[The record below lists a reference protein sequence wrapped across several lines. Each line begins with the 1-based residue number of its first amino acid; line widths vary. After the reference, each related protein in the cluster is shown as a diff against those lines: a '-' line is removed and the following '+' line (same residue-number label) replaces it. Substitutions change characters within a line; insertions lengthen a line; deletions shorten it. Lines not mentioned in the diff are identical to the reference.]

1 MMFEDLEEILIDTD
15 TIARRVE
22 ELAADIGRDLARE
35 QERDESL
42 VIVPILTGS
51 LVFVADLV
59 RCMPQKLRIGVTS
72 VTSYPGKSTES
83 IGASL
88 VGDLPEDLEGR
99 HVLIVDDI
107 FDTGRTVS
115 LLRSLIAERK
125 PASIRVCVLLR
136 KLDRVEVETQ
146 PDYVGF
152 DIPDRFVVGYGLDFD
167 GHYRNLPYIGT
178 LAEHAIKPAG
188 ESRTESL

>member
-1 MMFEDLEEILIDTD
+1 MFEDIEDILVDTD

-22 ELAADIGRDLARE
+22 TLAGEVGRDLAPLQARE
-35 QERDESL
+35 EPI

-51 LVFVADLV
+51 LIFVADLV
-59 RCMPQKLRIGVTS
+59 RHLPQKMRIDVTS

-107 FDTGRTVS
+107 FDTGRTIAM
-115 LLRSLIAERK
+115 LREVIETRK
-125 PASIRVCVLLR
+125 PLSIRSCVLLR
-136 KLDRVEVETQ
+136 KPDRVVVDQQ

-152 DIPDRFVVGYGLDFD
+152 DIPDRFVVGYGLDYD

-178 LAEHAIKPAG
+178 LSASAIEDHG
-188 ESRTESL
+188 EDAS

>member
-1 MMFEDLEEILIDTD
+1 MFEDIEDILVDTD

-22 ELAADIGRDLARE
+22 TLAGEVGRDLAPLQARE
-35 QERDESL
+35 EPI

-51 LVFVADLV
+51 LIFVADLV
-59 RCMPQKLRIGVTS
+59 RHLPQKMRIDVTS

-107 FDTGRTVS
+107 FDTGHTLHAVTQHMNS
-115 LLRSLIAERK
+115 LGVASLHTA
-125 PASIRVCVLLR
+125 VLLYKHGR
-136 KLDRVEVETQ
+136 QELALDV
-146 PDYVGF
+146 DFIGF
-152 DIPDRFVVGYGLDFD
+152 QIPDEFVVGYGLDYQ
-167 GHYRNLPYIGT
+167 GIYRNLPYVGVM
-178 LAEHAIKPAG
+178 EHEDLSAN
-188 ESRTESL
+188 EEE

>member
-1 MMFEDLEEILIDTD
+1 MFEDLEEILIDTE
-15 TIARRVE
+15 TIAKRVE
-22 ELAADIGRDLARE
+22 ALAGEIGHDLAE
-35 QERDESL
+35 LKDQDESL

-59 RCMPQKLRIGVTS
+59 RCMPQKMRIGVTS

-88 VGDLPEDLEGR
+88 VGDLPADLEGR

-115 LLRSLIAERK
+115 LLRQLIQARN

-136 KLDRVEVETQ
+136 KLDRVEVEVQ

-178 LAEHAIKPAG
+178 LAPHAINPLG
-188 ESRTESL
+188 NSRADAR

>member
-1 MMFEDLEEILIDTD
+1 MFEDVEEILIETE
-15 TIARRVE
+15 TIAKRVE
-22 ELAADIGRDLARE
+22 ALAAEIGHDLARL
-35 QERDESL
+35 QDKDESL

-59 RCMPQKLRIGVTS
+59 RCMPQKMRIGVTS

-115 LLRSLIAERK
+115 LLRDLIKARN

-136 KLDRVEVETQ
+136 KLDRVEVEVQ

-152 DIPDRFVVGYGLDFD
+152 DIPDHFVVGYGLDFD

-178 LAEHAIKPAG
+178 LAPHAINPTG
-188 ESRTESL
+188 ESRTDAP